1 MGERLFTG
9 GDQVGVEIGALGG
22 KPCEPVLCLGVL
34 PRQTSRGHVCA
45 KSYDLGAG
53 AEKVL
58 HRAGVNQDADAE
70 GLARES
76 EPKEGRGVQL
86 GFVQMVGV
94 VLVGRRDQLRVE
106 GNVVGSLDDAVDMGG
121 FEADLDLVTA
131 LFRELEPL
139 VLLVQGEATEVVG
152 EAETTRIEGV
162 VDGLAVLWSDHIGV
176 FCWGFSGFWG
186 TVAWL

>member
-1 MGERLFTG
+1 MLVLLFTG
-9 GDQVGVEIGALGG
+9 GNQVGVKIRALRGE
-22 KPCEPVLCLGVL
+22 PSEPVLCLGVL
-34 PRQTSRGHVCA
+34 PRQASRGHVCA

-76 EPKEGRGVQL
+76 EPKKGRRVQL
-86 GFVQMVGV
+86 GLVQMVGV
-94 VLVGRRDQLRVE
+94 ILVGRRDQLRVE
-106 GNVVGSLDDAVDMGG
+106 CNVVGSLDDAVCMGR

-131 LFRELEPL
+131 LFGELEPL
-139 VLLVQGEATEVVG
+139 VLPVQGEATEVVG

-176 FCWGFSGFWG
+176 FCWGFPDFRG
-186 TVAWL
+186 TVAWR